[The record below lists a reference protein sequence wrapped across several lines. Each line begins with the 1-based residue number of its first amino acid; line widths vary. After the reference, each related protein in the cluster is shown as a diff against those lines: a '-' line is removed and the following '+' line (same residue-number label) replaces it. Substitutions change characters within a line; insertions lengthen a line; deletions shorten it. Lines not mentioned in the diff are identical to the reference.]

1 MANIVIPR
9 GWEMPESEATSEDVY
24 VNRRKFLKAAGA
36 AGAAGMLAGCGS
48 ERVFEPF
55 EPEPVATDEDEDK
68 EEEKEEEEE
77 EEKEEEEEVKPAYPA
92 QTNPK
97 FSELDRNLTNEE
109 IAGGYNNFYEFSRGK
124 TGVLEKAEKFVINP
138 WTLEVKGLV
147 SNPLTLDYDAL
158 HRRFPLEERLY
169 RLRCV
174 EAWSMAIP
182 WTGFPMS
189 ALIEAVEPQSGA
201 THVKFNTFINPDQ
214 APGQFDNPQWPWP
227 YQEGLRMDEAMNELT
242 FVATGIYGHELPK
255 QHGAPVRLVIPWKYG
270 FKSAKS
276 IVSIEFVAEQP
287 ATFWNELVPK
297 EYGFLANV
305 EPDVAHPRW
314 SQKTERFITTD
325 ASKPLVRPT
334 LLYNGYRE
342 FVQDMYG

>member
-1 MANIVIPR
+1 MANIVIPK

-24 VNRRKFLKAAGA
+24 LNRRKFLKTAGA
-36 AGAAGMLAGCGS
+36 VGAAGMLAGCGS

-55 EPEPVATDEDEDK
+55 EPEPPATDEDEDR
-68 EEEKEEEEE
+68 EEE
-77 EEKEEEEEVKPAYPA
+77 EEKEEEVKPAYPA

-97 FSELDRNLTNEE
+97 FSELDRDLTNEE

-124 TGVLEKAEKFVINP
+124 TAVLEKAEKFVINP

-147 SNPLTLDYDAL
+147 GNPLTLDYDAL

-189 ALIEAVEPQSGA
+189 ALIDAVAPQSGA
-201 THVKFNTFINPDQ
+201 THVRFNTFINPDQ

-227 YQEGLRMDEAMNELT
+227 YQEGLRIDEAMNELT
-242 FVATGIYGHELPK
+242 FVATGVYGHELPK
-255 QHGAPVRLVIPWKYG
+255 QHGAPVRLVVPWKYG

-287 ATFWNELVPK
+287 ATFWNELAPT

-305 EPDVAHPRW
+305 EPQVPHPRW
-314 SQKTERFITTD
+314 SQATERFITTD
-325 ASKPLVRPT
+325 ASKPLIRPT
-334 LLYNGYRE
+334 LLYNGYQE
-342 FVQDMYG
+342 FVRQLYG